1 MDFLKK
7 SILNKFI
14 ALFVLTGALL
24 FIFGYYL
31 LIQKGA
37 ISPSLFLVGFVILLL
52 ISCWFIIFSVLRPLR
67 LVLKPMMQLMAGKQ
81 YQKVYTKRIDEIGI
95 LANFFNE
102 VTKAFTRI
110 DTDIKEERRMLKE
123 LEIASNIQRD
133 ILPPQN
139 PKVKYLDITAKT
151 KPAVELGGDNFDFV
165 TVKDNTYIYIGDAT
179 GHGVPAAIVM
189 TMANTLIH
197 TFTEFF
203 DSAYDVVVQTN
214 KQLKAR
220 IRSTMFMTMLM
231 YRWNEKDQKMY
242 YVGCGHEHVLV
253 FRASTGKCDV
263 IPSGGIALGMVPDN
277 SKLISEKELK
287 LEVGDVVVLYTD
299 GITEGK
305 TLSGEMYGLS
315 RLVQAV
321 ELYASKYGSDG
332 IVNHVAQDYSRF
344 TQEHVQDDDVTLIA
358 IKYVGDNPVTVVNN
372 SFITTTAWSD
382 TELKAPTVNDT
393 EF

>member
-1 MDFLKK
+1 ML
-7 SILNKFI
+7 
-14 ALFVLTGALL
+14 
-24 FIFGYYL
+24 
-31 LIQKGA
+31 
-37 ISPSLFLVGFVILLL
+37 
-52 ISCWFIIFSVLRPLR
+52 
-67 LVLKPMMQLMAGKQ
+67 LMAGKS
-81 YQKVYTKRIDEIGI
+81 YQKIFTKRIDEIGI

-110 DTDIKEERRMLKE
+110 ETDVKEERRMLKE
-123 LEIASNIQRD
+123 LEVASKIQKD
-133 ILPPQN
+133 ILPPQT
-139 PKVKYLDITAKT
+139 PKIPFLDITAKT

-203 DSAYDVVVQTN
+203 DNAYDVVVQTN

-231 YRWNEKDQKMY
+231 YRWNQKDQKMY

-253 FRASTGKCDV
+253 FRASTAKCEV

-287 LEVGDVVVLYTD
+287 LEIGDSVVLYTD

-305 TLSGEMYGLS
+305 NLSGEMYGLN
-315 RLVQAV
+315 RLVAAV

-344 TQEHVQDDDVTLIA
+344 VQEHIQDDDVTLIA
-358 IKYVGDNPVTVVNN
+358 IKYVGDKAENDIGK
-372 SFITTTAWSD
+372 SFISTTAW
-382 TELKAPTVNDT
+382 NDT
-393 EF
+393 QTAAPEAQTFDL